1 MIMNVDTVRGMNME
15 LKNLSFDEIVSEYTT
30 MRYRAYFYISGHEC
44 IYTDWYYGG
53 DGMEAVQALCDIVR
67 KSGDSV
73 ACIQSQQVVVA
84 KAVRID
90 GDIENEE

>member
-1 MIMNVDTVRGMNME
+1 ME
-15 LKNLSFDEIVSEYTT
+15 MKNLNFSEIISEYTT
-30 MRYRAYFYISGHEC
+30 TRYRAYFYIPGYEY

-67 KSGDSV
+67 KSNVKDT
-73 ACIQSQQVVVA
+73 AAAYIQSQQVVVA
-84 KAVRID
+84 KAIRIG